1 MNEGSQG
8 SAEAVRTATPEPLER
23 HRELISTAMRA
34 AVGRL
39 APSVQEAASYHLGW
53 QDAGGNEVNGNG
65 GKAIRPAIV
74 LLAAEAAGA
83 RAERALDGAVAL
95 ELVHN
100 FSLLHD
106 DVMDGDQERR
116 HRPTVWVLFGVGRA
130 IVAGDAML
138 TLSQELLLEDD
149 DNRKRAAAAE
159 LSRATAEMIRGQCDD
174 LSFETRI
181 DMTIDEGVRMS
192 MRKTGA
198 LLGCAAALGGILA
211 GAGADQ
217 VRALRTYGREL
228 GIAFQAID
236 DVLGI
241 WGDPT
246 VTGKPAANDLR
257 RRKKTLPVLHALRL
271 STVNAERELTG
282 LLHGD
287 ELTGGRLERAVEL
300 LDEAGSRGWTLRLAE
315 QHLERALSQLEG
327 CSLADGAASDLRQVA
342 IFVTSR
348 DF

>member
-1 MNEGSQG
+1 MNESSQR
-8 SAEAVRTATPEPLER
+8 AVEAVRTTPEPLGR
-23 HRELISTAMRA
+23 HRELIATGMRA

-39 APSVQEAASYHLGW
+39 APSVQRAVSYHLGW
-53 QDAGGNEVNGNG
+53 QDAGGHEINGNG

-74 LLAAEAAGA
+74 LLAAEAVGA
-83 RAERALDGAVAL
+83 HAERAVDGAVAL

-106 DVMDGDQERR
+106 DVMDGDEERR
-116 HRPTVWVLFGVGRA
+116 HRPTVWVLFGVGPA

-138 TLSQELLLEDD
+138 TLSQELLLEGEGH
-149 DNRKRAAAAE
+149 RRCAAAAE
-159 LSRATAEMIRGQCDD
+159 LTRATAEMIRGQCDD
-174 LSFETRI
+174 LSFEGRD
-181 DMTIDEGVRMS
+181 DMTIDEGVRMCV
-192 MRKTGA
+192 RKTGA
-198 LLGCAAALGGILA
+198 LLGCAGALGGILA
-211 GAGADQ
+211 GAEPDQ

-241 WGDPT
+241 WGDPA
-246 VTGKPAANDLR
+246 VTGKPAASDLR

-271 STVNAERELTG
+271 STVLAERELTG
-282 LLHGD
+282 LLNGG
-287 ELTGGRLERAVEL
+287 ELMDGRLGRAVEV

-315 QHLERALSQLEG
+315 RHLERALSQLDG
-327 CSLADGAASDLRQVA
+327 CSLDAAAAADLRRVA
-342 IFVTSR
+342 MFVTAR